1 MTKNLAYS
9 LLMVFGSSVLGAC
22 QMFDAVKGHPDSK
35 SDVNQNTVQIYCS
48 GAESCQFGRLD
59 DLIVVNEKT
68 QRINSDA
75 VKRGWVKYTESTELN
90 KQLYLYVPAKQH
102 ELVIRFYPIS
112 QQHAEVFHVIHRF
125 KANQKYTFKMTTRA
139 FISISA
145 WHLKSPTNCSQPCL
159 GLQSKD
165 WHTLPLQWV
174 LPLHC
179 KRWPKANF
187 LE

>member
-125 KANQKYTFKMTTRA
+125 KANQKYTFKMYRDRKQNSGSLLNVSAPPPLCVDLLQKTRVIRR
-139 FISISA
+139 FCRPYDVVTGVSEYIEQKI
-145 WHLKSPTNCSQPCL
+145 
-159 GLQSKD
+159 
-165 WHTLPLQWV
+165 
-174 LPLHC
+174 
-179 KRWPKANF
+179 
-187 LE
+187 

>member
-68 QRINSDA
+68 QRIINVSDVEFTDDGEVVDNS
-75 VKRGWVKYTESTELN
+75 ENIE
-90 KQLYLYVPAKQH
+90 
-102 ELVIRFYPIS
+102 EVISGGNPDGRN
-112 QQHAEVFHVIHRF
+112 EEE
-125 KANQKYTFKMTTRA
+125 N
-139 FISISA
+139 
-145 WHLKSPTNCSQPCL
+145 N
-159 GLQSKD
+159 
-165 WHTLPLQWV
+165 
-174 LPLHC
+174 
-179 KRWPKANF
+179 
-187 LE
+187 